1 MFDVYIRR
9 RRGRAEDRECS
20 VGAEIGHKSPGGC
33 GSDPS
38 SKLDKNDH
46 PEKCLQLPPNES
58 FLVLLPL
65 PPFQRANPPRKKRKR
80 RQPSLMTPL
89 PPPLLSPQLKISKS
103 SRTVSQTRVHLPR
116 LRRPQLT
123 RYLCK
128 SSPPLQNLSPSVSKL
143 PKRKWYVYQNSAP
156 MFVAWIIH
164 PLVQKRI
171 KEYDTPEAELNPD
184 QIRSIASLPTLE
196 AAVKE
201 LEEVKKSI
209 EVRRPT

>member
-1 MFDVYIRR
+1 
-9 RRGRAEDRECS
+9 
-20 VGAEIGHKSPGGC
+20 
-33 GSDPS
+33 
-38 SKLDKNDH
+38 
-46 PEKCLQLPPNES
+46 
-58 FLVLLPL
+58 
-65 PPFQRANPPRKKRKR
+65 
-80 RQPSLMTPL
+80 
-89 PPPLLSPQLKISKS
+89 
-103 SRTVSQTRVHLPR
+103 
-116 LRRPQLT
+116 
-123 RYLCK
+123 
-128 SSPPLQNLSPSVSKL
+128 
-143 PKRKWYVYQNSAP
+143 